1 MILKQVAKSLLPN
14 LAIDLYR
21 ERKQYQREKRDI
33 DRYLLNPL
41 PPPPACLK
49 RRTVREYGKR
59 HNLRVL
65 IETGTWC
72 GDMVAYCRSSFSA
85 IYSIEIDPELAANAQ
100 QRFRN
105 DRHIRVLHGD
115 SGKLL
120 PGILSEINEPA
131 VFWLD
136 GHFSGP
142 GTGRGE
148 KDTPLEEELDAII
161 FHPIKDHVILVDDVR
176 MFGTTDYPPL
186 ETLERK
192 LIALNPR
199 GTFEVS
205 DDILRFAPPCKR

>member
-1 MILKQVAKSLLPN
+1 MNLKEVAKSLLPN
-14 LAIDLYR
+14 LAIDVYR
-21 ERKQYQREKRDI
+21 ERKRYQIEKRDI
-33 DRYLLNPL
+33 HRYLLNPL
-41 PPPPACLK
+41 PPPPALLK
-49 RRTVREYGKR
+49 RRIVREYGKR
-59 HNLRVL
+59 HNVRVL

-72 GDMVAYCRSSFSA
+72 GDMVAYCRDSFRA
-85 IYSIEIDPELAANAQ
+85 IYSIELDPELAAHAQ
-100 QRFRN
+100 RRFRD

-148 KDTPLEEELDAII
+148 KDTPLEEELDAIAL
-161 FHPIKDHVILVDDVR
+161 HHIKNHVILVDDVR

-186 ETLERK
+186 EMIERK
-192 LIALNPR
+192 FLALNPQC
-199 GTFEVS
+199 TFEVS
-205 DDILRFAPPCKR
+205 DDILRFAPPCK